1 MAISY
6 VLYYPLSYKNAED
19 FMETLFENKYVRNE
33 EIMKEVYQYFYFK
46 RPLYLIIDTIIGL
59 MFVANIALWLS
70 GRGINFAVLIV
81 VPLFILIRFLIYRG
95 AVDMLMKQDNDMYK
109 GKPVRVQN
117 YVTEQGIKT
126 VIFKG
131 INNLAYHNVKQVIK
145 TRHLVIVC
153 AKNDA
158 MYVFEQDSFTKGS
171 TGEFVAF
178 LKEKGIKV
186 RVSK

>member
-1 MAISY
+1 
-6 VLYYPLSYKNAED
+6 
-19 FMETLFENKYVRNE
+19 METLFENKYVRTE

-46 RPLYLIIDTIIGL
+46 RPLYRIIDVIIGL
-59 MFVANIALWLS
+59 IFVANIVVWLS
-70 GRGINFAVLIV
+70 GRNLNFVILVV

-95 AVDMLMKQDNDMYK
+95 AVDMLMKQDKDMYK

-131 INNLAYHNVKQVIK
+131 INNLAYHNVKQAIK
-145 TRHLVIVC
+145 TRHLVIIC

-158 MYVFEQDSFTKGS
+158 MYVFEQNSFIKGS
-171 TGEFVAF
+171 AEEFVKF

-186 RVSK
+186 RLNK